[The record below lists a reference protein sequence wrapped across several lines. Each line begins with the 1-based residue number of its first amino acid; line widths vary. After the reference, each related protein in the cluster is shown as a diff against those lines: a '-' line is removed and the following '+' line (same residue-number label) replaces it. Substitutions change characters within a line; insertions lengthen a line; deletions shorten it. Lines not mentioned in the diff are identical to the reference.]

1 MPNVGI
7 AIFGMGQ
14 QVGTQC
20 VQAYMI
26 ESYGQYSASG
36 MAAVTVLKSL
46 AGFAF
51 PLFGPVMY
59 RKLGWG
65 WGNTLMALI
74 SVFLG
79 VPMPALLWRYGEK
92 LRGKARETLVE

>member
-7 AIFGMGQ
+7 TIFGMGQ
-14 QVGTQC
+14 QIGTQY

-46 AGFAF
+46 AGFGF
-51 PLFGPVMY
+51 PLFGPAMY
-59 RKLGWG
+59 RALGW
-65 WGNTLMALI
+65 
-74 SVFLG
+74 
-79 VPMPALLWRYGEK
+79 
-92 LRGKARETLVE
+92 